1 MKIQYDKETDSIYI
15 VFRDDKVVESEEKK
29 DGVVIDY
36 NNKDEI
42 VAIEMLNVKTNSY
55 DIDLA
60 HLKSA

>member
-15 VFRDDKVVESEEKK
+15 VLKDDKVVESEEKK